1 MKYISYNLV
10 SVLLILI
17 SAYMIYADKDYWG
30 LVMLAG
36 ILTSVTPSYTSSK
49 EKSSISN
56 NKEESE
62 KEVTN
67 GN

>member
-1 MKYISYNLV
+1 
-10 SVLLILI
+10 
-17 SAYMIYADKDYWG
+17 MIYADKDYWG

-36 ILTSVTPSYTSSK
+36 IVTSVTPRYTSSK
-49 EKSSISN
+49 EKSSTSN
-56 NKEESE
+56 KKAESE

>member
-1 MKYISYNLV
+1 M
-10 SVLLILI
+10 ILI

-36 ILTSVTPSYTSSK
+36 ILTSVTPRYTGSK

-56 NKEESE
+56 SEEESV

>member
-10 SVLLILI
+10 SILLILI

-36 ILTSVTPSYTSSK
+36 IVTSVTPRYTSSK
-49 EKSSISN
+49 EKSSTSN
-56 NKEESE
+56 KKAESE

>member
-1 MKYISYNLV
+1 MKYISHNLV
-10 SVLLILI
+10 SILLILI

-36 ILTSVTPSYTSSK
+36 ILTSVTPRYTSSK
-49 EKSSISN
+49 EKSSTSN
-56 NKEESE
+56 NKAESE

>member
-1 MKYISYNLV
+1 
-10 SVLLILI
+10 
-17 SAYMIYADKDYWG
+17 MIYADKDYWG

-36 ILTSVTPSYTSSK
+36 VLTSVTPRYTSSK
-49 EKSSISN
+49 EKSSTNN

-62 KEVTN
+62 KEVIN

>member
-1 MKYISYNLV
+1 
-10 SVLLILI
+10 
-17 SAYMIYADKDYWG
+17 MIYADKDYWG

-36 ILTSVTPSYTSSK
+36 ILTSVTPGYTSSK
-49 EKSSISN
+49 EKSSTSN
-56 NKEESE
+56 SEEESV

>member
-1 MKYISYNLV
+1 
-10 SVLLILI
+10 
-17 SAYMIYADKDYWG
+17 MIYADKDYWG

-36 ILTSVTPSYTSSK
+36 VFTSVTPRYTSSK
-49 EKSSISN
+49 EKSSTNN

>member
-10 SVLLILI
+10 SIRLILI
-17 SAYMIYADKDYWG
+17 SAYMIYADKNYWG

-36 ILTSVTPSYTSSK
+36 VLTSVTPRYTSSK
-49 EKSSISN
+49 EKSGTSN
-56 NKEESE
+56 NKGKSE